1 MNLVDF
7 RLQRGLGHI
16 PTLGCVKVQVVRG
29 CIHSTVLSTVNLS
42 LARAVL
48 IHIRV
53 EELPLKRRVRDR
65 VTRRVRVLLTAAKT
79 NHRRATVESKT
90 KRIRA
95 LTKRSVGANLV
106 KRANTLRLLPML
118 SPTRV
123 QPVAVRGDAV
133 LMMLATQ
140 AAATNASRRKRRES
154 VKRRKVASKAIRLTT
169 RRTKR
174 LLQRNSRTSRSC
186 STPGTAR
193 RCLMSPS
200 SAVCHRWPPVHR
212 LP

>member
-1 MNLVDF
+1 M
-7 RLQRGLGHI
+7 
-16 PTLGCVKVQVVRG
+16 
-29 CIHSTVLSTVNLS
+29 
-42 LARAVL
+42 
-48 IHIRV
+48 
-53 EELPLKRRVRDR
+53 
-65 VTRRVRVLLTAAKT
+65 
-79 NHRRATVESKT
+79 ESKT

-133 LMMLATQ
+133 LMMLATP
-140 AAATNASRRKRRES
+140 APAINASRRKRREN
-154 VKRRKVASKAIRLTT
+154 VKRRKVAVEAIRRTT

-186 STPGTAR
+186 STLGTAR

-200 SAVCHRWPPVHR
+200 SAVCHRCPALHR
-212 LP
+212 LPRRLLVRHHRLR